1 MEIEQKDPLGAVFSL
16 IESAAKHNNE
26 TLKSQGQGERHC
38 HGLIR
43 HCLLGKKGETNT
55 FAVPKDS
62 ENEILSYFPHYQD
75 HSFLFQECLSFK

>member
-43 HCLLGKKGETNT
+43 HCLLYVSEKKVKQIPLL
-55 FAVPKDS
+55 FQ
-62 ENEILSYFPHYQD
+62 NEILSYFPHYQD

>member
-38 HGLIR
+38 RGLIR
-43 HCLLGKKGETNT
+43 HCLLYVSGKMVKQIP
-55 FAVPKDS
+55 V
-62 ENEILSYFPHYQD
+62 
-75 HSFLFQECLSFK
+75 LFQTTLKMRH